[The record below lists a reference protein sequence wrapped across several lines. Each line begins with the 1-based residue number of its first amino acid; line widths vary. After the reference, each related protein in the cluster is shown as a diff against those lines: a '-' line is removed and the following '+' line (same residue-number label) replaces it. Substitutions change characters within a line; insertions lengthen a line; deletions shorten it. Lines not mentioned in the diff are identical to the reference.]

1 MEKLHLTLIDG
12 PKLVVCNFN
21 LNEAKLRPK
30 KKSIVKCQFAIE
42 VNVDEEKK
50 EVTASL
56 SAKSDSDGLP
66 FGFDIKSEASFKC
79 EASCP
84 SEKHIVMEAIPYI
97 YPFVK
102 ELVADLTRKS
112 YHSPFYLP
120 PIEIKPESFEE
131 IDE

>member
-1 MEKLHLTLIDG
+1 MEKLHLTLING
-12 PKLVVCNFN
+12 PRLVICNFS
-21 LNEAKLRPK
+21 LNEVKQRPK

-42 VNVDEEKK
+42 VNIDEENNK
-50 EVTASL
+50 VTASL

-66 FGFDIKSEASFKC
+66 FSFDIKSEASFKC

-84 SEKHIVMEAIPYI
+84 SEKHIIMEAIPYI

-112 YHSPFYLP
+112 YYPPFYLP
-120 PIEIKPESFEE
+120 PIELKPEFFKEIEE
-131 IDE
+131 